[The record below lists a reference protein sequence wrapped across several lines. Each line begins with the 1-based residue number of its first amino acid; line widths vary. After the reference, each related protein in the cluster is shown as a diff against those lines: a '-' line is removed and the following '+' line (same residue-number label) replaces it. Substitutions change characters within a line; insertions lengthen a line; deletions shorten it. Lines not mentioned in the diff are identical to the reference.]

1 MRLQYAKKSVC
12 AARDILF
19 CVGMLYLAEILGM
32 MAGALVYEIL
42 PQAAIAPYLY
52 SVIRTLAYI
61 LLLYGGMKLYEKKVL
76 RMGSKKPERTSVHG
90 VRVTLVFVLM
100 ELIYMV
106 VTMALVVFLCP
117 GRWET
122 APENQ
127 QVLPLFRTVL
137 DFGIGAGVAEENV
150 FRGTLR
156 KALQKQFGF
165 RGAVG
170 ISSLIFGL
178 LHVTNVTVPR
188 QFLMTFFFT
197 ALLGLIL
204 CVVQYQAGTILAAM
218 MFHALWNIV
227 FFGVA
232 NTGSVKSVSAMAT
245 YVTSSPLADGIPLV
259 TSALMLLFLLKC
271 LGKSVLFHTL

>member
-1 MRLQYAKKSVC
+1 MGLQYAKKSVC

-42 PQAAIAPYLY
+42 PRAAMAPYLY

-76 RMGSKKPERTSVHG
+76 RMGLQKPEKTSVHS
-90 VRVTLVFVLM
+90 VRVTLVFILM

-127 QVLPLFRTVL
+127 QALPLFRTVL
-137 DFGIGAGVAEENV
+137 DFGIGAGVAEEIV

-170 ISSLIFGL
+170 ISSLVFGL

-188 QFLMTFFFT
+188 QFLMTFLFT

-227 FFGVA
+227 FFGVF

-245 YVTSSPLADGIPLV
+245 YVTSSLLADGIPLV
-259 TSALMLLFLLKC
+259 TSALMLLFFAKMP
-271 LGKSVLFHTL
+271 GKKRSL

>member
-1 MRLQYAKKSVC
+1 MGLQYAKKSVC

-42 PQAAIAPYLY
+42 PQAAMAPYLY

-76 RMGSKKPERTSVHG
+76 RMGSQKTEKTSVHG
-90 VRVTLVFVLM
+90 VRVTRVFILM

-106 VTMALVVFLCP
+106 VTMVLVVFLCP

-127 QVLPLFRTVL
+127 QALPLFRTVL
-137 DFGIGAGVAEENV
+137 DFGIGAGVAEEIV

-170 ISSLIFGL
+170 ISSLVFGL

-188 QFLMTFFFT
+188 QFLMTFLFT

-204 CVVQYQAGTILAAM
+204 CVVQYRAGTILAAM

-259 TSALMLLFLLKC
+259 TSALMLLFFAKMPWEKRSL
-271 LGKSVLFHTL
+271 

>member
-1 MRLQYAKKSVC
+1 MGLQYAKKSVC

-42 PQAAIAPYLY
+42 PRAAMAPYLY

-76 RMGSKKPERTSVHG
+76 RMGSQKTERTSVHG

-106 VTMALVVFLCP
+106 VTMVLVVFLCP

-127 QVLPLFRTVL
+127 QALPLFRTVL
-137 DFGIGAGVAEENV
+137 DFGIGAGVAEEIV

-204 CVVQYQAGTILAAM
+204 CVVQYRAGTILAAM

-227 FFGVA
+227 FFGVF
-232 NTGSVKSVSAMAT
+232 NTGSVKSGSATAT

-259 TSALMLLFLLKC
+259 TSALMLLFFAKMP
-271 LGKSVLFHTL
+271 GKKRSL

>member
-1 MRLQYAKKSVC
+1 
-12 AARDILF
+12 
-19 CVGMLYLAEILGM
+19 MLYLAEILGM

-42 PQAAIAPYLY
+42 QQAAIAPYLY

-76 RMGSKKPERTSVHG
+76 RMGSQKPERTSVHG
-90 VRVTLVFVLM
+90 VRVTLVFILM

-106 VTMALVVFLCP
+106 VTMVLVVFLCP

-127 QVLPLFRTVL
+127 QALPLFRTVL
-137 DFGIGAGVAEENV
+137 DFGIGAGVAEEIV

-204 CVVQYQAGTILAAM
+204 CVVRYQAGTILAAM

-259 TSALMLLFLLKC
+259 TSALMLLFFAKMPWKKRSL
-271 LGKSVLFHTL
+271 